1 MSDTE
6 AASGGGKGLAIGCV
20 AALVLGI
27 GAIPAGVAVLAGGD
41 EDQASCTGPNAGQAV
56 TVVDGDLPMVD
67 GYTPEQVSVAAVI
80 MQTAETDGLDSKAQ
94 LVGLI
99 TAQQE
104 STMGLNTQPTGVGDA
119 GAFQQRTVDGWY
131 GSMESVMNVKY
142 AAQAFFQGVTAKSPG
157 DYGSAGGGGDG
168 YGHIPG
174 LIDIDGWE
182 DMEPGDAAQ
191 AVQRSGEPD
200 AYADHVK
207 DAQRLMSAL
216 SGTDVNIDTSSA
228 DCASGG
234 TDVAASGD
242 AKAAIERGRG
252 LLGTPYEFGG
262 GGAAGPGRT
271 GIDCSGFM
279 QYMLPDANLP
289 RTAQEQFDA
298 LSGRDVDPKKIQPGD
313 LIFYAKGRKGEVGSP
328 NAISHVAM
336 YAGNGKMIE
345 STRYNGGTKPG
356 VQEVDAEIEDGKGFV
371 GVRSVPGL
379 SNDTK
384 SK

>member
-1 MSDTE
+1 MSESDTG
-6 AASGGGKGLAIGCV
+6 GGGKGLIIGIAC
-20 AALVLGI
+20 ALVL
-27 GAIPAGVAVLAGGD
+27 PLGVAPVGVALLAGAD
-41 EDQASCTGPNAGQAV
+41 EEQSSCTGPNNGQAL
-56 TVVDGDLPMVD
+56 TVVDGTLPMVD
-67 GYTPEQVSVAAVI
+67 GYTPEQVTVASI
-80 MQTAETDGLDSKAQ
+80 ILKTAETDGLGSKAQ
-94 LVGLI
+94 LIGLI

-119 GAFQQRTVDGWY
+119 GTFQQRTVEGWY
-131 GSMESVMNVKY
+131 GSMESVMTVEY
-142 AAQAFFQGVTAKSPG
+142 AAQAFFQGVTAKYVG
-157 DYGSAGGGGDG
+157 DYGSAGGGEG

-200 AYADHVK
+200 AYANHVE

-228 DCASGG
+228 NCIGAGS
-234 TDVAASGD
+234 DVAASGD

-252 LLGTPYEFGG
+252 LLGTAYEFGG
-262 GGAAGPGRT
+262 GGSAGPGRT
-271 GIDCSGFM
+271 GIDCSGFI

-289 RTAQEQFDA
+289 RTAQQQFDA
-298 LSGRDVDPKKIQPGD
+298 LSGRDVEPAQIQPGD
-313 LIFYAKGRKGEVGSP
+313 LIFYAKGRTGEVGSP

-345 STRYNGGTKPG
+345 STRYNGGTEPG
-356 VQEVDAEIEDGKGFV
+356 VQEVDVKIEDGKGFV

-379 SNDTK
+379 SNETTK
-384 SK
+384 K

>member
-1 MSDTE
+1 MSESPTG
-6 AASGGGKGLAIGCV
+6 GGGKGLIFGIAC
-20 AALVLGI
+20 ALVLPLGI
-27 GAIPAGVAVLAGGD
+27 LPVGVALLAGSD
-41 EDQASCTGPNAGQAV
+41 EEEGSCTGPNNGQAV
-56 TVVDGDLPMVD
+56 TVVDGDLPMVE

-94 LVGLI
+94 LIGLI

-119 GAFQQRTVDGWY
+119 GTFQQRTVDGWY
-131 GSMESVMNVKY
+131 GSMDSVMNVKY

-182 DMEPGDAAQ
+182 SMEPGDAAQ

-216 SGTDVNIDTSSA
+216 SGTDVNIDTSA
-228 DCASGG
+228 ANCAGG
-234 TDVAASGD
+234 GSDVAASGD
-242 AKAAIERGRG
+242 AKAAIERGRKII
-252 LLGTPYEFGG
+252 GTPYEFGG
-262 GGAAGPGRT
+262 GGVAGPGRQ
-271 GIDCSGFM
+271 GIDCSGFI

-289 RTAQEQFDA
+289 RTAQEQYDA
-298 LSGRDVDPKKIQPGD
+298 LSGRDVDPKDIQPGQ

-328 NAISHVAM
+328 NAVSHVAM

-345 STRYNGGTKPG
+345 STRYNGGTQPG
-356 VQEVDAEIEDGKGFV
+356 VQEVDAEIEDAKGYV

-379 SNDTK
+379 SNETTK
-384 SK
+384 K